1 MLSDLIDKV
10 VPTRL
15 RHSVGH
21 FIWHY
26 IICRSRLLLYPY
38 LYILTGKIPKGI
50 KFLPN
55 RECSAYGLIATW
67 EGIWTFMEIF
77 QDEIYEKRGG
87 PKEGD
92 IVLDIGAY
100 VGMFTVKSSRQVGE
114 EGLVIA
120 IEPEPKNFSYLT
132 MNCRGLGNV
141 RLVKKAVSNTDG
153 KAKLYLSGGSAL
165 PSLTLPN
172 RNYIEVETIALDN
185 LIIQFKLPRVD
196 FIKIDA
202 EGAELEILKG
212 AGNVLSSNNLK
223 LAIAAYHDLPNGERE
238 MSKLVFYLKVRGFNV
253 YTKGGYVYAQ
263 RIIKAT

>member
-1 MLSDLIDKV
+1 MLSNLIDMV

-15 RHSVGH
+15 RHSVGN

-55 RECSAYGLIATW
+55 KECSAYGIIATW

-100 VGMFTVKSSRQVGE
+100 VGMFTVKASKLVGE
-114 EGLVIA
+114 TGLVVA
-120 IEPEPKNFSYLT
+120 IEPSEDNLSLLRQNT
-132 MNCRGLGNV
+132 IGRENV
-141 RLVKKAVSNTDG
+141 RIVGKAVSSSTG
-153 KAKLYLSGGSAL
+153 KAKLYISIAS
-165 PSLTLPN
+165 PCHTLIN
-172 RNYIEVETIALDN
+172 SHKEYTEIETITIDE
-185 LIIQFKLPRVD
+185 IVSQFELPRVD

-202 EGAELEILKG
+202 EGFEYEILKG
-212 AGNVLSSNNLK
+212 ADSVLSGKNLK
-223 LAIAAYHDLPNGERE
+223 LAIASYHDLPNGERE
-238 MSKLVFYLKVRGFNV
+238 MPKIVSHLKERGFNV
-253 YTKGGYVYAQ
+253 YTKSGYVYAKKS
-263 RIIKAT
+263 I